1 MSLMCVRG
9 QKRDGIDHAYSE
21 GSHIG
26 TFILVW
32 ARLESTTE
40 VVLVATHEEK
50 PQPADATVISRR
62 VAVTANQSDFLA
74 IYRSR
79 VSVNTY
85 FRL

>member
-9 QKRDGIDHAYSE
+9 QKRDGIDQAYSE

-62 VAVTANQSDFLA
+62 VA
-74 IYRSR
+74 
-79 VSVNTY
+79 
-85 FRL
+85 